1 MNVLYSE
8 YYSIS
13 IDKTS
18 KAILSFR
25 ILPGHIVHNI
35 QQFSVYL
42 NSVIIHYIQYIMYI
56 KNGLAD
62 LFRASLIPFHSL
74 CHPSKEKKPG
84 HPVMGQPVLFQE
96 SSSLSSAS
104 SEPDALLNRLSS
116 CSTVSFF
123 FSSPDTSTA
132 TWPLYIIIS
141 RLP

>member
-1 MNVLYSE
+1 MKY
-8 YYSIS
+8 
-13 IDKTS
+13 T
-18 KAILSFR
+18 
-25 ILPGHIVHNI
+25 
-35 QQFSVYL
+35 QFSVYL